1 MYSWRSCRVFVVI
14 IFCLTSHDLWSSG
27 LIKDFKE
34 SVSYLLLN
42 LIRKRELPLFL
53 SYMMHVKLFSKLAI
67 PFNNLAAVCDSFQQA
82 SCTSVSFDPERL
94 KTRI

>member
-34 SVSYLLLN
+34 SISYLLLN
-42 LIRKRELPLFL
+42 LIRKKIALIFVIHDSREIIF
-53 SYMMHVKLFSKLAI
+53 
-67 PFNNLAAVCDSFQQA
+67 
-82 SCTSVSFDPERL
+82 
-94 KTRI
+94 